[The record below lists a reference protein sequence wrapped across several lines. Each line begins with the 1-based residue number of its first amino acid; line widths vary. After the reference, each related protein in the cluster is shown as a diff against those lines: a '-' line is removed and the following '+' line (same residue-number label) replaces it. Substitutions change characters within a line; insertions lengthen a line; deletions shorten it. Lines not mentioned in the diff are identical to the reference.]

1 MALIE
6 CPECGRQVSDKAP
19 TCPGCG
25 VPIAARQSAE
35 TVHDEGMEQ
44 PPQDHDGEGY
54 EEEQPWSEEELAEM
68 EFNDQVQRHR
78 VLSVLLFFGGL
89 TLGMGMKT
97 WLGYDPDDGR
107 PLVFYLAD
115 LMVWAGIIW
124 LIYNEGRNLWYHR
137 RLGG

>member
-19 TCPGCG
+19 TCPNCG
-25 VPIAARQSAE
+25 VPIASQPPYATAQPQESE
-35 TVHDEGMEQ
+35 QQ
-44 PPQDHDGEGY
+44 PPQDHDVEGQD
-54 EEEQPWSEEELAEM
+54 ERQWTDAELEEM
-68 EFNDQVQRHR
+68 EFNDRVQRHR
-78 VLSVLLFFGGL
+78 VMSVLLFFGGL

-97 WLGYDPDDGR
+97 WLGYDPDGGR
-107 PLVFYLAD
+107 PLVYYLAD